1 MLWMSLHSLS
11 DWSVMCLV
19 VVDEILKGIS
29 ISNQKGALSSL
40 EMNGR
45 RYCFAPCFIA
55 FLICWWSVRKVTQ
68 SVSVCVGYLLCWRLL
83 DCPWPFGMILA
94 DFVECIG
101 SSAWSL
107 LFSCSP
113 FRHVFGLMHNILVNS
128 LDVVLLVFLA
138 CLVMAMAWKELIL
151 Q

>member
-1 MLWMSLHSLS
+1 MWGICFVEDSL
-11 DWSVMCLV
+11 
-19 VVDEILKGIS
+19 I
-29 ISNQKGALSSL
+29 AL
-40 EMNGR
+40 G
-45 RYCFAPCFIA
+45 
-55 FLICWWSVRKVTQ
+55 
-68 SVSVCVGYLLCWRLL
+68 LL
-83 DCPWPFGMILA
+83 GMILA

-138 CLVMAMAWKELIL
+138 CLVMAMA
-151 Q
+151 

>member
-1 MLWMSLHSLS
+1 
-11 DWSVMCLV
+11 
-19 VVDEILKGIS
+19 
-29 ISNQKGALSSL
+29 
-40 EMNGR
+40 
-45 RYCFAPCFIA
+45 
-55 FLICWWSVRKVTQ
+55 
-68 SVSVCVGYLLCWRLL
+68 
-83 DCPWPFGMILA
+83 MILA

-138 CLVMAMAWKELIL
+138 CLVMAMA
-151 Q
+151 